1 MNKLNA
7 SYRDTAHS
15 KAQTKSRQKSLRKK
29 LGGGMRDPACYYGLG
44 QTLGDEKMPGQP
56 PAPYSV
62 C

>member
-1 MNKLNA
+1 MFLIEIQ
-7 SYRDTAHS
+7 HI
-15 KAQTKSRQKSLRKK
+15 QKHKQNHAKNLCAKK